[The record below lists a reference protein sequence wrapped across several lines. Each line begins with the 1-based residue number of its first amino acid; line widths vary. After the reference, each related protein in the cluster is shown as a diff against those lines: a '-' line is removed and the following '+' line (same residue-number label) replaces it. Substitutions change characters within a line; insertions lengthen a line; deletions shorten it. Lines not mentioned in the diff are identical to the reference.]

1 MHRLMGDGRRPKS
14 ARPGDGSAVNVGIAV
29 VERIGMKSRW
39 AMVAAGAGR
48 AVLFAGVVLVA
59 ACAQPGPVVTGEAVP
74 VNGIGYVIL
83 NAPITSRS
91 RDLLLGDIEK
101 LRLAGAKEIHLGINS
116 PGGEIDAAQG
126 IVDYMARQHAQNDV
140 TFKAYNLGTVAS
152 AATYVYLNAQTRY
165 SNQRSAFLFHAAA
178 VTSSGPVTAE
188 RLRDQAARLDR
199 YEQTVRATLKARTRL
214 TDAEATTYVRRTVIL
229 SSDEAKRDGIV
240 DEIVEFTTP
249 PGARAWIIGVRP
261 NPTAAPPAPQPR

>member
-1 MHRLMGDGRRPKS
+1 MAVSWTMR
-14 ARPGDGSAVNVGIAV
+14 ARGVARGAMRAGMVG
-29 VERIGMKSRW
+29 
-39 AMVAAGAGR
+39 
-48 AVLFAGVVLVA
+48 GVCLVA
-59 ACAQPGPVVTGEAVP
+59 ACAQPAAVATGDAVP

-140 TFKAYNLGTVAS
+140 VFKAYNIGTVAS

-165 SNQRSAFLFHAAA
+165 SSQRGAFLFHAAA

-188 RLRDQAARLDR
+188 RLRDQAAKLDQ

-229 SSDEAKRDGIV
+229 TSDDAKRDGIV
-240 DEIVEFTTP
+240 DEIAEFTTP
-249 PGARAWIIGVRP
+249 PGARTWIIGVRQ
-261 NPTAAPPAPQPR
+261 NPTAAPTPPAPQPR